1 MSYAQVAQ
9 HHKEQKEKLG
19 VKDTQ
24 VNEQATPVNGKQ
36 VATNNVNSTITRV
49 QADQHQR
56 EFRESRG
63 EKCSL

>member
-1 MSYAQVAQ
+1 MAQ
-9 HHKEQKEKLG
+9 HHKEQKEKQG

-24 VNEQATPVNGKQ
+24 VNEQATAVNGKQ
-36 VATNNVNSTITRV
+36 VATNNVNSTVTRV
-49 QADQHQR
+49 QVDQHQR